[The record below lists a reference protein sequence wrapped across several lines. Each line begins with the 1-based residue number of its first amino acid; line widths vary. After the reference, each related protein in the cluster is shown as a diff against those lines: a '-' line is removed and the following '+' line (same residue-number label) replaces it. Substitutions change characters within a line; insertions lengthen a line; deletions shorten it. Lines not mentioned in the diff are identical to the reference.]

1 MRQAGV
7 KIAFQT
13 GSTRNVTDLLTQA
26 QAAVVAG
33 LPREEALKALTLYP
47 AQIFGVA
54 DQLGSLEVGK
64 IADVVIFDG
73 EPLARPVRVKMV
85 LLAGKTVVPQ
95 SEGSK

>member
-1 MRQAGV
+1 M
-7 KIAFQT
+7 
-13 GSTRNVTDLLTQA
+13 
-26 QAAVVAG
+26 
-33 LPREEALKALTLYP
+33 
-47 AQIFGVA
+47 
-54 DQLGSLEVGK
+54 GSLEAGK

>member
-1 MRQAGV
+1 
-7 KIAFQT
+7 
-13 GSTRNVTDLLTQA
+13 VTDLLTQA

-33 LPREEALKALTLYP
+33 LPREEALYP